1 MLELAKVLMLSS
13 SRQGDEPYL
22 SHAKA
27 LIEHH
32 LSGVTDVLFIPFAG
46 VTISWD
52 EYTAKVQAA
61 LSEYKITGIH
71 QLANAWDAV
80 ESAQAILVGGG
91 NTFNLLNELSRQ
103 DLMQAIQQK
112 VVEGTPYVGWSAGS
126 NLCGLSIKTSND
138 MPIIQPLSFNTFGFI
153 NAQINPHYTD
163 YIAPN
168 HNGET
173 RDQRIAEFCTLYPDT
188 PVIGIREGCALL
200 RENGKLTLM
209 GKLDAV
215 VFTGKERT
223 IYAPGSDMSSYL

>member
-1 MLELAKVLMLSS
+1 
-13 SRQGDEPYL
+13 
-22 SHAKA
+22 
-27 LIEHH
+27 
-32 LSGVTDVLFIPFAG
+32 
-46 VTISWD
+46 
-52 EYTAKVQAA
+52 
-61 LSEYKITGIH
+61 
-71 QLANAWDAV
+71 
-80 ESAQAILVGGG
+80 
-91 NTFNLLNELSRQ
+91 
-103 DLMQAIQQK
+103 
-112 VVEGTPYVGWSAGS
+112 
-126 NLCGLSIKTSND
+126 